1 MVEMVEI
8 AIDELVVLDDN
19 LEIEVVVEIEV
30 AQQYDILVLFECE
43 RQMCQ
48 NDCEVANEF
57 QTLVDER
64 LEQIEQIEQIEF

>member
-30 AQQYDILVLFECE
+30 A
-43 RQMCQ
+43 
-48 NDCEVANEF
+48 
-57 QTLVDER
+57 
-64 LEQIEQIEQIEF
+64 